1 MRDYNGFRE
10 TIVAGLARAAA
21 DGAIAEGPEEALW
34 IITRLLPSLLG
45 DRDAAVNP
53 AHLPAGVV
61 PQSACTGFMRTP
73 DGRHHLICAPVNFQ
87 PEQYHE
93 KVAITLGHPG
103 HVAKTKRPLLLRD
116 TSHHA
121 SFVKILQTFRAGS
134 VLQVPLLWKDEC
146 IGVLICANVARNVF
160 SEVDLQAILAFSGLA
175 TSLWM
180 AHDGPGWMRKIDY
193 TKLPERTKG
202 S

>member
-1 MRDYNGFRE
+1 MHTYDAYRE

-21 DGAIAEGPEEALW
+21 DAAIAEGPEEALW
-34 IITRLLPSLLG
+34 VITRMLPSLLG
-45 DRDAAVNP
+45 DRAAAINP
-53 AHLPAGVV
+53 ANLPAGVA
-61 PQSACTGFMRTP
+61 PQTACTCFMRTP

-103 HVAKTKRPLLLRD
+103 VVAKTKRPLLLRD
-116 TSHHA
+116 TSHHE

-160 SEVDLQAILAFSGLA
+160 SEVDLQSILAFSGLTTA
-175 TSLWM
+175 LWM
-180 AHDGPGWMRKIDY
+180 AHGGPAWLRTIDY
-193 TKLPERTKG
+193 SKLPERTKG